1 MHCFITL
8 VRFQS
13 HFCIS
18 GGLPFSVFL
27 SVCRSLWPL
36 LWLTFKNPISVV
48 ASLECLVETLVWVSK
63 RCVVFIRIQIKVW
76 EIPDGGLFV
85 SLTDWLVDL
94 HGHSKR
100 VNYIE
105 WHPTAENILL
115 SSGADFKVNVA
126 LRAFRVEK
134 NTVNGKMWFV
144 FRWSHGTCFCSYS
157 IPAFSLQQLLLSDRC
172 AVPLNALEWLSA
184 EFNDRHVV
192 CLEAVNFCAS
202 YLSEFIWRCSGAT
215 CMPVHAVAIIA
226 IFKIDVAVV

>member
-1 MHCFITL
+1 M
-8 VRFQS
+8 
-13 HFCIS
+13 
-18 GGLPFSVFL
+18 
-27 SVCRSLWPL
+27 

-115 SSGADFKVNVA
+115 SSGADFKVNLA

-134 NTVNGKMWFV
+134 NTVNGKM
-144 FRWSHGTCFCSYS
+144 
-157 IPAFSLQQLLLSDRC
+157 
-172 AVPLNALEWLSA
+172 
-184 EFNDRHVV
+184 
-192 CLEAVNFCAS
+192 
-202 YLSEFIWRCSGAT
+202 
-215 CMPVHAVAIIA
+215 
-226 IFKIDVAVV
+226 